1 MKQKNGFWGKAR
13 AERPSIYRRPQARL
27 FENHLN
33 QSERTIKQFNK
44 FFGEFVQ
51 KTKIPKNPDTFDL
64 HALVA
69 KSMQGA
75 KSSSL
80 NIIISRDKEN
90 CRESVAFPK
99 VLALAIIFQ
108 DYLRNSGIEKEES
121 TEITMNVFEGVRRGA
136 FTKIENVFLYES
148 LEGEVTGRTPDVIG
162 AIVPELV
169 MGVWREKGKYPDP
182 ELMERLHSRLVQQT
196 LKDYNASN
204 YRFEQ
209 MDLGE
214 APKLGNL
221 LAFVDFITEEW
232 GRKKFFTYP
241 SGGRLKAILGEE
253 FMPAPGEYELRKTEE
268 RVRGGAKAFAA
279 ILMCPWEADHLE
291 KAGEMLVRGLDVARP
306 LAKIISSGIEFGIF
320 EWVQGEPLNM
330 VEETLAWMEY
340 GKILR
345 RAHELGIVLED
356 AAGRNAMWDGK
367 KITLIDF
374 EHTWFMSRGEEVGV
388 SDQTNG
394 LRRVLTE
401 LSRRDPKLLWAFESG
416 YGKSESLSEVE
427 CLLSRE

>member
-1 MKQKNGFWGKAR
+1 LGLGTQIIQEKDTMEGFVVFPQLLALSIIVKDVLQERGSG
-13 AERPSIYRRPQARL
+13 AERA
-27 FENHLN
+27 N
-33 QSERTIKQFNK
+33 
-44 FFGEFVQ
+44 
-51 KTKIPKNPDTFDL
+51 
-64 HALVA
+64 
-69 KSMQGA
+69 
-75 KSSSL
+75 
-80 NIIISRDKEN
+80 
-90 CRESVAFPK
+90 
-99 VLALAIIFQ
+99 
-108 DYLRNSGIEKEES
+108 
-121 TEITMNVFEGVRRGA
+121 EITMNVFEGMDSVTFRHIADFFWHGA
-136 FTKIENVFLYES
+136 
-148 LEGEVTGRTPDVIG
+148 LEGEVTGNLPGKLKRGVFDLVGEMVKGEGTG
-162 AIVPELV
+162 YFNPEVFESL
-169 MGVWREKGKYPDP
+169 YAT
-182 ELMERLHSRLVQQT
+182 LHSRLVYQT
-196 LKDYNASN
+196 LRDWRTCSDYG
-204 YRFEQ
+204 FERT
-209 MDLGE
+209 DLGGVSE
-214 APKLGNL
+214 LGNV
-221 LAFVDFITEEW
+221 LAFVDFISEEW
-232 GRKKFFTYP
+232 GGKKFFAYP
-241 SGGRLKAILGEE
+241 SGGRLKAILGDE
-253 FMPAPGEYELRKTEE
+253 FMRAPEEYELRKTEE
-268 RVRGGAKAFAA
+268 RVGGGAKAFAA